1 MSIQIILY
9 VILFYTYY
17 GLLSLLFL
25 QICLTYSYIFP
36 LHVYMHHFLSLS
48 FPPLSLSFPFPSLFL
63 PHHTYTHVRSY
74 THSFLFL
81 SYLLTLHH
89 SPLVIHSLIHSFVHY
104 TVTYTHTHTNIS
116 KELQNKSIKSN
127 NSHNLLHAKTTH
139 QQS

>member
-1 MSIQIILY
+1 MSIRIILS

-17 GLLSLLFL
+17 SLLSLLFL
-25 QICLTYSYIFP
+25 QICLKYSYIFP
-36 LHVYMHHFLSLS
+36 LHVYMHLFLS
-48 FPPLSLSFPFPSLFL
+48 LSLSFPFPSLFL
-63 PHHTYTHVRSY
+63 LHHTYTHVRSY

-81 SYLLTLHH
+81 SYLLILRH

-116 KELQNKSIKSN
+116 KELPNKSIKSN